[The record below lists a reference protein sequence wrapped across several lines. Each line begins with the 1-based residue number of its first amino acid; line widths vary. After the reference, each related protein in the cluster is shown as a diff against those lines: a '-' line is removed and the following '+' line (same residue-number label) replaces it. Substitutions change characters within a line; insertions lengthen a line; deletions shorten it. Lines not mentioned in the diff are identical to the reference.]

1 MVPRKGIF
9 PFSSMIQQDLV
20 LSAVGCSMLTLPDQ
34 KYYQLFSLISAAK
47 GRDLLCT
54 SAPHMHPKN
63 FLTVSRKIEI
73 VMSTSLFL
81 LDYLLN

>member
-20 LSAVGCSMLTLPDQ
+20 LSAVGCSMLPDQ

-63 FLTVSRKIEI
+63 FLTVSRKIEVI
-73 VMSTSLFL
+73 MSTSSFL